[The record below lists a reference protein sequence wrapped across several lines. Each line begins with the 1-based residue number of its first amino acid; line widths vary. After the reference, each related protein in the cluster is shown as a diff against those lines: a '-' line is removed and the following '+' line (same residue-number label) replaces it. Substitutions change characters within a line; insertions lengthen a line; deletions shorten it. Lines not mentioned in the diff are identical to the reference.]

1 MNNAELITRF
11 YDSFA
16 KGDAEGMVACYHENV
31 QFQDPAFGVL
41 KGKDAMNMW
50 RMLMKRSK
58 GEIKISFTNI
68 AANEKTGTAN
78 WRAEY
83 VFADTGRKVI
93 NEIAATFEFEDGKI
107 SKHTDH
113 FDLWKWSKQA
123 LGLSGYLLGWSSFF
137 QKKMQQK
144 TKSLLKS
151 FSAHN

>member
-1 MNNAELITRF
+1 
-11 YDSFA
+11 
-16 KGDAEGMVACYHENV
+16 
-31 QFQDPAFGVL
+31 
-41 KGKDAMNMW
+41 MNMW